1 MKTTNTLIDD
11 IYGLVSTKEVAD
23 GVDIDKEIDKLGES
37 IKELMKIEF
46 KKDRPK
52 DTRRLRLSSIGRT
65 DRYLWNQYHGTEGE
79 ELQPHTL
86 VKFLYGH
93 VIEELVLFLA
103 RASGHEVT
111 CEQKRCEVEGV
122 VGHMDC
128 KIDGVVTD
136 VKSASTFAFKKFKD
150 RRVPEDDAFGYVDQI
165 KAYAHSEGERKI
177 AWLAMDKANGHL
189 TFCEH
194 DLDDESDPMH
204 EHLKSDIV
212 ERVKHVKKMVKRVEP
227 KEYCYED
234 VPDGKSGN
242 RKLATGC
249 SYCQFRDKC
258 YPDLRTF
265 IYANGPKYLTKVVRE
280 PFVSEI
286 PDGF

>member
-1 MKTTNTLIDD
+1 MGADTLIED

-23 GVDIDKEIDKLGES
+23 GVDIDKEIETFGES
-37 IKELMKIEF
+37 IKELMRTEF

-52 DTRRLRLSSIGRT
+52 DTRRLRLSSVGRT
-65 DRYLWNQYHGTEGE
+65 DRFLWNQYHGSVGE

-93 VIEELVLFLA
+93 VIEELILFLT

-128 KIDGVVTD
+128 KIDGIVTD
-136 VKSASTFAFKKFKD
+136 VKSASTFAFKKFKE
-150 RRVPEDDAFGYVDQI
+150 RRVPEDDPFGYVDQI
-165 KAYAHSEGERKI
+165 KAYAHSEGERKF
-177 AWLAMDKANGHL
+177 AWLAMDKQNGHL
-189 TFCEH
+189 TFCQH

-204 EHLKSDIV
+204 DLLKGDIA
-212 ERVKHVKKMVKRVEP
+212 ERIRHVKKLVEGEEP
-227 KEYCYED
+227 SEFCYPD

-242 RKLATGC
+242 RKLSVGC
-249 SYCQFRDKC
+249 SYCQFREKC

-265 IYANGPKYLTKVVRE
+265 TYSYGPKYLTKVVKQ
-280 PFVSEI
+280 PYVSEV